1 MYKVPGRDYGE
12 IFTFY
17 GTPKPKSEEYPNR
30 GNVEGFQNVPN
41 SYGTPNSYGYLNYY
55 ENKSQT
61 IDLEAFL
68 DKTVTNCSTIN

>member
-12 IFTFY
+12 IFKFY

-41 SYGTPNSYGYLNYY
+41 SYGYLNYY

-61 IDLEAFL
+61 IDLESFL